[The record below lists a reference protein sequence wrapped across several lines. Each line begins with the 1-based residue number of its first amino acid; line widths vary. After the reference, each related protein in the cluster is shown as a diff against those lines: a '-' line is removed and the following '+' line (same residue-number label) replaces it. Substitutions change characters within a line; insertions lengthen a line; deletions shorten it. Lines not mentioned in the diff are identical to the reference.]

1 MLLLDPE
8 LPWAAGHS
16 DTKINQIFLRNG
28 VGTSAKP
35 LPYAIAASI
44 TADLKQLLLAFPL
57 PFHKPVVCLLGAGGE
72 GRGEVWD
79 VESTE
84 MVE

>member
-1 MLLLDPE
+1 MGS
-8 LPWAAGHS
+8 GHS

-35 LPYAIAASI
+35 LPYAIAAGI

-57 PFHKPVVCLLGAGGE
+57 PFHKPVVCLFARGWRGGKKGGVGYGE
-72 GRGEVWD
+72 HRDGRVRGW
-79 VESTE
+79 
-84 MVE
+84 